1 MYRRILVPLEREGGA
16 EAHLHSV
23 AALASEIGAE
33 LILLRMVTVIPDDE
47 YVIRHIQV
55 EAGSSGAKRK
65 EEAEEYVRRLRSGL
79 QDQDVSVKTAVVV
92 SDKAEDEA
100 IVEYATQAQCDLI
113 VLPNQRRSLVS
124 HWLQGNIPAK
134 VQRRSHLPILLI
146 RESAQAVS

>member
-16 EAHLHSV
+16 ETHLHDT
-23 AALASEIGAE
+23 ATMASELGAE
-33 LILLRMVTVIPDDE
+33 IILLRVVTVIPDDE

>member
-16 EAHLHSV
+16 QAHLHGA
-23 AALASEIGAE
+23 AALASEISAE
-33 LILLRMVTVIPDDE
+33 LILLRVVTVIPDDE

-65 EEAEEYVRRLRSGL
+65 GKAEEYVGRLKAGL
-79 QDQDVSVKTAVVV
+79 QEQGVSVKAAVVV

-100 IVEYATQAQCDLI
+100 IVEYATQAQCDLV

>member
-65 EEAEEYVRRLRSGL
+65 EEAEEYVGRLRSGL
-79 QDQDVSVKTAVVV
+79 QDQGVSVKTVVVV

-124 HWLQGNIPAK
+124 RWLQGNVPAK
-134 VQRRSHLPILLI
+134 VQRRSQLPVLLI
-146 RESAQAVS
+146 REAG

>member
-33 LILLRMVTVIPDDE
+33 LILLRIVTVIPDDE

-65 EEAEEYVRRLRSGL
+65 EEAEEYVGRLRSGL
-79 QDQDVSVKTAVVV
+79 QDQGVSVKTAVVV

-124 HWLQGNIPAK
+124 RWLQGNVPAK
-134 VQRRSHLPILLI
+134 VQRRSQLPVLLI
-146 RESAQAVS
+146 REAG